1 MVLLQI
7 NLVGNNLRKLRE
19 LKIFL
24 HAVPKTFTKTMHV
37 LFTMAG
43 KLKKLN
49 SQHDPVL
56 IDSDDDEV
64 NDESTKELGSYKDL
78 NTNAN
83 MLV

>member
-1 MVLLQI
+1 
-7 NLVGNNLRKLRE
+7 
-19 LKIFL
+19 
-24 HAVPKTFTKTMHV
+24 MHV